1 MKNLILPLKIA
12 ILILAPAF
20 ATVLTCLA
28 LALAFSILFAPEPF
42 GETYFLIIEIVT
54 YLLYTLGF
62 WKWLFK

>member
-1 MKNLILPLKIA
+1 MKNLILPVKIA
-12 ILILAPAF
+12 MVILLPAF

-28 LALAFSILFAPEPF
+28 LGFAFSILFAPEPF
-42 GETYFLIIEIVT
+42 GETYFLIIEIVI

>member
-1 MKNLILPLKIA
+1 MKNLILHFKIA
-12 ILILAPAF
+12 IIILLPAF

-42 GETYFLIIEIVT
+42 GKTYFIIIEIVI